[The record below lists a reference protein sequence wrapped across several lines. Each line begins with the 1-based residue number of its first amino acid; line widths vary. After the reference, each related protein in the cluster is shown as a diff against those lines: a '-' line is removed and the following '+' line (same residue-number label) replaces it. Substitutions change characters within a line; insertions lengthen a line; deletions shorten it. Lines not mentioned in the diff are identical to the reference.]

1 MMYAITLTDEEAE
14 TVISFIKNHERVD
27 IPDDV
32 WEVCMKLCDLI
43 EME

>member
-1 MMYAITLTDEEAE
+1 MYEITLTDEEAE
-14 TVISFIKNHERVD
+14 TVISFIKNHERAD